1 MFYKFIF
8 KRALFKTLSRNY
20 DNWYGEDNMDPD
32 RPELYTTEKDKTKC
46 FKIGAAD
53 SNLSR
58 QSKVVNMSIGQK
70 HLKKKR
76 ISKLV
81 RKRLSKRKPV
91 SFSKLSSKKS
101 SKKTIKDLSLIYH
114 SLCDSYS
121 KSIFLNIIAFKILG
135 FRKVKLPLNSK
146 SYWDKRNYI
155 SKMEQSEHFIA
166 SNFRGLNLFLFDLS
180 PLNFSIKMY
189 SLVGGILVIFA
200 LQQYRYNNDN
210 TTIEAEDGD
219 YVIDAGGCWGDTA
232 LYFSEKVGAN
242 GKVYT
247 FEFIPSNIDIMSQSF
262 DLNPTLKKQI
272 DIIQNPLWS
281 DSDIPCSYI
290 DRGPP
295 SRILI
300 GKEYDDRSETIK
312 TISIDDAVLRKN
324 IPKVDFIKMDI
335 EGAEL
340 FALKGALKT
349 IQKFRPKLAISVYHN
364 GWNDFINIPGFLKSL
379 NLGYRFYFDHFTIHN
394 EESVLFA
401 KPANK
406 T

>member
-1 MFYKFIF
+1 
-8 KRALFKTLSRNY
+8 
-20 DNWYGEDNMDPD
+20 MDPD
-32 RPELYTTEKDKTKC
+32 RPELYTTEKEKNQYFQKSAGT
-46 FKIGAAD
+46 
-53 SNLSR
+53 SNGSR
-58 QSKVVNMSIGQK
+58 QSRIVNLSNQQK
-70 HLKKKR
+70 HLKKKI
-76 ISKLV
+76 ISNLV
-81 RKRLSKRKPV
+81 RSEFSKRKPP
-91 SFSKLSSKKS
+91 SSPNLSKKMIQQ
-101 SKKTIKDLSLIYH
+101 KTIKDLSLIYH

-135 FRKVKLPLNSK
+135 FRKVKLPLNSQ

-155 SKMEQSEHFIA
+155 SKMEQSDNFIA
-166 SNFRGLNLFLFDLS
+166 ANFRGLNLFLFDLT

-189 SLVGGILVIFA
+189 SMVGGILVIFG
-200 LQQYRYNNDN
+200 LQQYSYNIDN
-210 TTIEAEDGD
+210 TTIEAKNGD

-232 LYFSEKVGAN
+232 LYFSEKVGVN

-247 FEFIPSNIDIMSQSF
+247 FEFIPSNIDIMLQSF
-262 DLNPTLKKQI
+262 HLNPTLKNRI
-272 DIIQNPLWS
+272 HIIQNPLWS

-295 SRILI
+295 SKILI
-300 GKEYDDRSETIK
+300 GEEYDDRSETIK
-312 TISIDDAVLRKN
+312 TISIDDAVLRNN

-364 GWNDFINIPGFLKSL
+364 GWNDFINIPIFLNSL

-401 KPANK
+401 KPIK
-406 T
+406 QT